1 MKNDLKND
9 LKSLEARTSEFSDQ
23 RLLELMRSRG
33 SVSIAEAIEAGGV
46 TATAVRQRLTRLM
59 RDGLVERSTERRGR
73 GRPGHRYSLTEKARR
88 QSGHNYAD
96 LSLALWHEIRNLKD
110 AEIRRGLLQ

>member
-1 MKNDLKND
+1 MKNDPK
-9 LKSLEARTSEFSDQ
+9 TPEFSDE

-59 RDGLVERSTERRGR
+59 REGLVERSTERRGR

-88 QSGHNYAD
+88 QAGNNYAD
-96 LSLALWHEIRNLKD
+96 LSMALWQEIRNLKD
-110 AEIRRGLLQ
+110 A